1 MLMDLQQVGIIHNA
15 LFLSLFLDVRF
26 SGDLWAQ
33 QKKRNN
39 LQMVFWAEAQIFAD
53 ILDLFEGTA
62 LVYWV

>member
-33 QKKRNN
+33 QKKKKQSTDGFLGRG
-39 LQMVFWAEAQIFAD
+39 AD
-53 ILDLFEGTA
+53 IRRYSRSF
-62 LVYWV
+62 